1 MTNKIIVPPPG
12 LRGYQHPAFK
22 YLLQEDY
29 ERVVLAMAPNGGK
42 TEVSIYGLCEYVR
55 LKPKSKV
62 LILTHS
68 TNVLKDN
75 YTERLDGMTVNF
87 KYSTTF
93 DTDCQVHICLPNS
106 EKHIKGKYDLLIVDE
121 AHENYLADRVQ
132 RIIKKIEPSHQWL
145 LTGTPSKFI
154 KNGGY
159 NIYTLAANEIPAE
172 YFAKLQVELVASNYN
187 WATEL
192 NSDYEVKEKY
202 IFKTS
207 DTKKTLENILL
218 KLINRLKK
226 GLSAEEFNNPGIIA
240 NLKSWAYTYKKL
252 GKTIIICRSIK
263 QAADVNNILIQ
274 NKVNSI
280 VSNSDTDIDSS
291 EISNFKN
298 NKYDV
303 LVVVDRAR
311 LGYSDDNLYN
321 IIDMSGTHNP
331 NVIYQIFARV
341 LRGTPDMK
349 KYYLKVTT
357 QEYGMMDFTHAC
369 VSAALM
375 LTDNK
380 YLSTFNGSNFNGIK
394 IPVIKKPAKDKGELS
409 DPSSG
414 GSNKKSKNGRLIFP
428 EFTNDVIDM
437 FKNIIHNLDE
447 PVSIYKLTTIGEV
460 RAILSDRTIWT
471 EEMIFASARG
481 EI

>member
-1 MTNKIIVPPPG
+1 MLTKIAKRPLI
-12 LRGYQHPAFK
+12 LRDYQNPASEFAME
-22 YLLQEDY
+22 YDIA
-29 ERVVLAMAPNGGK
+29 VLGVAPNGGK
-42 TEVSIYGLCEYVR
+42 TEISIHVLCR
-55 LKPKSKV
+55 FLNLNPQAKV

-68 TNVLKDN
+68 TNVLKEN
-75 YTERLDGMTVNF
+75 YTSRLDELDIPFT
-87 KYSTTF
+87 YSTTF
-93 DTDCQVHICLPNS
+93 DSNCQVHVCLPNS
-106 EKHIKGKYDLLIVDE
+106 EHLIKRTYDLLVVDE

-132 RIIKKIEPSHQWL
+132 RIVKKTKPKKQLL

-154 KNGGY
+154 KKGGY
-159 NIYTLAANEIPAE
+159 NLYTLAANAIPAE
-172 YFAKLQVELVASNYN
+172 YFAKLQIELVASNYN
-187 WATEL
+187 WAKQINE
-192 NSDYEVKEKY
+192 DYEIKSQYK
-202 IFKTS
+202 FKTKE
-207 DTKKTLENILL
+207 TKKTLENILL
-218 KLINRLKK
+218 KLIERVRV

-240 NLKSWAYTYKKL
+240 KLKQWGYTYKKL

-263 QAADVNNILIQ
+263 QASDVNNIMLA
-274 NKVNSI
+274 NGVNSI
-280 VSNSDTDIDSS
+280 VSDSETDKDSI
-291 EISNFKN
+291 EIANFKE

-321 IIDMSGTHNP
+321 IIDMSGSHNP
-331 NVIYQIFARV
+331 NVLYQIFARV
-341 LRGTPDMK
+341 LRGNPDMR

-394 IPVIKKPAKDKGELS
+394 IPVIKKPTKTNVGGG
-409 DPSSG
+409 SG
-414 GSNKKSKNGRLIFP
+414 GSKSTKKKLIFP

-460 RAILSDRTIWT
+460 RAALNGRTVWT
-471 EEMIFASARG
+471 EEEIFASAKG
-481 EI
+481 NI